1 MSMRQKL
8 YDLKEQKSGLVA
20 ECAKLLEAGKVDAW
34 EQKHGELKELKT
46 QIDAIE
52 TQLMEEEG
60 IQDAPG
66 STKQPGLGKKHN
78 PDADDESIKAFAA
91 EARRGFKAAGDQLQE
106 GENEDGGYTVP
117 QDITTRVIKLRES
130 KESLLDE
137 VTVIPVKTNAGRRTV
152 KRRGKH
158 AGFHTVAEA
167 AKIPKIDGPKFDIIN
182 YTIAK
187 RSGYMLVTEEL
198 LADSDTNISNVAVE
212 WLADEGRATGNV
224 QVVTAIKKNASTDLK
239 DLDGIIKA
247 WVKLGSSIRT
257 SAKLIT
263 NDDGLAWLSTLK
275 DQNGR
280 YLLSPNPSDPAKL
293 QLCVGPHII
302 PIKTYDNDVLA
313 NDSTKVPMIVGD
325 LKQGIIY
332 WDRQQLS
339 IRQSKDAT
347 VGGVNCYEQDM
358 VAWKGTLRD
367 DCTQLDKAAYVNGY
381 VDTAAVAGV

>member
-8 YDLKEQKSGLVA
+8 YDLKEQRSGLVA
-20 ECAKLLEAGKVDAW
+20 ECAKLLAAGKVDEW
-34 EQKHGELKELKT
+34 EQKHGELKGLKT
-46 QIDAIE
+46 QIDAVE

-60 IQDAPG
+60 IQDVPG
-66 STKQPGLGKKHN
+66 STKQPGLSKQHTPG
-78 PDADDESIKAFAA
+78 ADEESIKSFAA
-91 EARRGFKAAGDQLQE
+91 AARRGFKSAGDQLQE
-106 GENEDGGYTVP
+106 GEGEDGGYTVP
-117 QDITTRVIKLRES
+117 QDIVTRIIKLRES

-137 VTVIPVKTNAGRRTV
+137 VTVIPVKTNTGRRTV
-152 KRRGKH
+152 KRRSKH
-158 AGFHTVAEA
+158 SGFQTVAEA
-167 AKIPKIDGPKFDIIN
+167 AKISKVDGPKFDVIN

-198 LADSDTNISNVAVE
+198 LADSDANISNVAVE
-212 WLADEGRATGNV
+212 WLADEGRATGNA
-224 QVVTAIKKNASTDLK
+224 QVVAAVKKNSATDLK

-247 WVKLGSSIRT
+247 WVKLGSSVRT

-280 YLLSPNPSDPAKL
+280 YLLSPNPSNPAKL

-313 NDSTKVPMIVGD
+313 NDSTKIPMIVGD

-339 IRQSKDAT
+339 IRQSMDAT
-347 VGGVNCYEQDM
+347 VGTVNCYEQDM
-358 VAWKGTLRD
+358 VAWKGSIRD
-367 DCTQLDKAAYVNGY
+367 DCTQLDKAAYINGY
-381 VDTAAVAGV
+381 IDPAAVPGG